1 MKVYK
6 VLFSLMI
13 YW

>member
-6 VLFSLMI
+6 VISNFMLMK
-13 YW
+13 